1 MTANNRLLRIGLV
14 LGITFEALLYLLFIL
29 STIDEAIF
37 KSASTALLITLV
49 NFVVGNILLKY
60 GLTKPDKVFLTVV
73 FGGMVLRLFLV
84 LISIIISIKLLKMSQ
99 DSFIFA
105 IFTFYIFFLTLEI
118 IDLAKREVK
127 VLIK

>member
-29 STIDEAIF
+29 STIGEAIF

>member
-1 MTANNRLLRIGLV
+1 MTPKNRLLWLGLIA
-14 LGITFEALLYLLFIL
+14 GISFEVLLYFLFVIGVMNQA
-29 STIDEAIF
+29 SF

-49 NFVVGNILLKY
+49 NFVIGNILLKY
-60 GLTKPDKVFLTVV
+60 GFAKPDKAFLTAV

-127 VLIK
+127 GLIK

>member
-1 MTANNRLLRIGLV
+1 MTSKNRLLWLGLIA
-14 LGITFEALLYLLFIL
+14 GISFEVLLYFLFVIGVMNL
-29 STIDEAIF
+29 ASF

-49 NFVVGNILLKY
+49 NFVIGNILLKY
-60 GLTKPDKVFLTVV
+60 GFAKPDKVFLTTV
-73 FGGMVLRLFLV
+73 FGGMILRLFLV

-118 IDLAKREVK
+118 IDLVKREVK

>member
-60 GLTKPDKVFLTVV
+60 GLPKPDKVFLTVV